1 MTNDLKK
8 IEKVLNMKILVGHTG
23 FVGSNLKDQTNF
35 DKHFNS
41 SNIEESFG
49 TNPDVLVYSGVR
61 AEKFLANSEP
71 EKDFEVIENA
81 IENIKKIN
89 PKKIIL
95 ISTVDVYPVP
105 VGVDESELIDKE
117 KIQPYGKNRLH
128 LEEWVEANF
137 EDYLIVRLPGL
148 FGKNIKKNFIYD
160 LIHIVPSM
168 LNEKKFL
175 EIAENHDWI
184 KKYYTK
190 QENTFYKLQPISD
203 TEKKELKD
211 KFLSI
216 NFSALNFTDSR
227 GIFQFYNLEHL
238 WNDISIALKHNIKK
252 LNLATE
258 PISVNEIYREI
269 YGKDFSNEISPVLP
283 KYDFYS
289 LHGNLFGESQNY
301 IRSKEVILNDIKKF
315 ILAS

>member
-1 MTNDLKK
+1 
-8 IEKVLNMKILVGHTG
+8 MKILVGHTG

-89 PKKIIL
+89 PNKIIL

-184 KKYYTK
+184 KNYYTK